1 MARTAGEEAGR
12 EVHPAPP
19 LRPRRRRGPRGTTP
33 ALVGVGLVLALVAAG
48 CAGTTAGD
56 GAAEA
61 AAGDT
66 GQVLPESAEG
76 GVEPSPT
83 EPGAADTGALTQEAD
98 GELEAADTGDRHS
111 EVGVLVD
118 GFPEALLPVPD
129 DAVILVTSAVPVGD
143 ADVQEVSLNLRTQL
157 PVADLVT
164 LYRDALAGAGFTEV
178 AGTTPPGDLAVET
191 VYTRSGGDELVS
203 IGILDAA
210 DGRTVS
216 IGGRV
221 RTEG

>member
-1 MARTAGEEAGR
+1 MASRADEEAGR
-12 EVHPAPP
+12 GEQPAPP
-19 LRPRRRRGPRGTTP
+19 RRPRRRRASRWATP
-33 ALVGVGLVLALVAAG
+33 ALVGVGLALALVAAG
-48 CAGTTAGD
+48 CAGTTTGD
-56 GAAEA
+56 GAAGSA
-61 AAGDT
+61 ADQGVSLPPETAGPTDS
-66 GQVLPESAEG
+66 P
-76 GVEPSPT
+76 VEPS
-83 EPGAADTGALTQEAD
+83 AADASALAAEEPD
-98 GELEAADTGDRHS
+98 EELESGSGDRHS

-118 GFPEALLPVPD
+118 GFPEHLLPVPD
-129 DAVILVTSAVPVGD
+129 DSVILVTSAVPVGD

-191 VYTRSGGDELVS
+191 MYTRSGGDELVS
-203 IGILDAA
+203 IGILDAE